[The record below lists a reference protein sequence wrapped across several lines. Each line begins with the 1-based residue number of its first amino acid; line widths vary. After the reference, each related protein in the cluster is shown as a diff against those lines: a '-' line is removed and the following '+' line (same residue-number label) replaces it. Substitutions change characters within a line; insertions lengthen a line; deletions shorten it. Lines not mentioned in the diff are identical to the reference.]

1 MTEAGEIF
9 QLRIEEEIGESVGGA
24 SFIVN
29 EGRFFVDS
37 L

>member
-9 QLRIEEEIGESVGGA
+9 QLRIEEEIRESVGGA

-29 EGRFFVDS
+29 EGRF